1 MCAVY
6 IWYYFCKFE
15 LITNDN
21 LNNMKKTFLFFAL
34 SAATT
39 FCYAQPSVETLKK
52 DLAKSKT
59 ENQKLMD
66 ENIFLNEKLN
76 LCNALAN
83 DTVTQVKSFSDL
95 YSVRV
100 ASCKGDRVSQT
111 VTIEFLVKHNLTN
124 QDLVLDLVDQ
134 HGSIAVD
141 VLGKTYP
148 YTVNNYKA
156 TIFTGVETRIVL
168 KVSNIM
174 PGTEAFSIASIRMK
188 TLDTGNWVDGHNYA
202 YTEIRNLKIVW

>member
-1 MCAVY
+1 
-6 IWYYFCKFE
+6 
-15 LITNDN
+15 
-21 LNNMKKTFLFFAL
+21 MKKNFLFFAL

-39 FCYAQPSVETLKK
+39 FGNAQTSVETLKK
-52 DLAKSKT
+52 DLAASKT
-59 ENQKLMD
+59 ENQKLKA
-66 ENIFLNEKLN
+66 ENNFLNEKLN

-100 ASCKGDRVSQT
+100 ASCKGDRVTQT

-124 QDLVLDLVDQ
+124 QDLVLDLQDI
-134 HGSIAVD
+134 HGSLVVD
-141 VLGKTYP
+141 VLGKSYP
-148 YTVNNYKA
+148 YTVNNYKT

-168 KVSNIM
+168 KVSNIL

-188 TLDTGNWVDGHNYA
+188 TLDTGNWVDANNY
-202 YTEIRNLKIVW
+202 YFTEIRNLKIVW

>member
-1 MCAVY
+1 
-6 IWYYFCKFE
+6 
-15 LITNDN
+15 
-21 LNNMKKTFLFFAL
+21 MKKSLLFLAL
-34 SAATT
+34 SAATS
-39 FCYAQPSVETLKK
+39 FGYAQTSVETLKK

-59 ENQKLMD
+59 ENQKLKD
-66 ENIFLNEKLN
+66 ENNFLNEKLN

-124 QDLVLDLVDQ
+124 QDLVLDPRKEVGSLV
-134 HGSIAVD
+134 VD
-141 VLGKTYP
+141 VLGKSYP

-168 KVSNIM
+168 NVSNIM
-174 PGTEAFSIASIRMK
+174 PGTEALSIASIRMK
-188 TLDTGNWVDGHNYA
+188 TLETGQYVDALNYA
-202 YTEIRNLKIVW
+202 FTEIRNLKIVW